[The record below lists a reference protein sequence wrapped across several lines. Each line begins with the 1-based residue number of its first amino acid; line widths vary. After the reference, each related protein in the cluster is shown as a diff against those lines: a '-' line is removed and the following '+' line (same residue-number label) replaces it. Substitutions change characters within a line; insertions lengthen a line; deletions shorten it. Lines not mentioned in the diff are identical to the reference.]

1 MRQDVIRGQFHEHCL
16 TARQHIAI
24 AKIGQD
30 RRRLPTG
37 PLHALTRRRAPD
49 LRTMVY
55 GRTLRDAGVGPEA
68 AGLTLMGEF
77 ELVIS
82 GRQLR
87 IPHSAER
94 VLTYLALA
102 ERPVARTRLA
112 GVLWEDG
119 SEQSAAKS
127 LRTALWRIRHAGANL
142 VLSRDDRLR
151 LYPDIAVDV
160 ADLTRVAKR
169 LIHQP
174 DPEAIARLP
183 LLVECVELL
192 PDWDD
197 EWVVADRERYRLL
210 RLEALERAAS
220 ALLERGHPGDALIT
234 ALAGVQA
241 EPLREIARRLV
252 MQVQIAQGNVAE
264 AVHTY
269 REYRSLLRQELGL
282 EPSPLMDQLIQPLH
296 RPAMTSS

>member
-1 MRQDVIRGQFHEHCL
+1 RRHKHGPCWGGATEAAISPKWLEPAVTWPPDGNWYPVGCVRGSQQPVLHEPKMRQDVIRGQFHEHCL

-55 GRTLRDAGVGPEA
+55 GRTLRDAGGGPEA

-127 LRTALWRIRHAGANL
+127 LRTALWRIR
-142 VLSRDDRLR
+142 
-151 LYPDIAVDV
+151 
-160 ADLTRVAKR
+160 
-169 LIHQP
+169 
-174 DPEAIARLP
+174 
-183 LLVECVELL
+183 
-192 PDWDD
+192 
-197 EWVVADRERYRLL
+197 
-210 RLEALERAAS
+210 
-220 ALLERGHPGDALIT
+220 
-234 ALAGVQA
+234 
-241 EPLREIARRLV
+241 
-252 MQVQIAQGNVAE
+252 
-264 AVHTY
+264 
-269 REYRSLLRQELGL
+269 
-282 EPSPLMDQLIQPLH
+282 
-296 RPAMTSS
+296 